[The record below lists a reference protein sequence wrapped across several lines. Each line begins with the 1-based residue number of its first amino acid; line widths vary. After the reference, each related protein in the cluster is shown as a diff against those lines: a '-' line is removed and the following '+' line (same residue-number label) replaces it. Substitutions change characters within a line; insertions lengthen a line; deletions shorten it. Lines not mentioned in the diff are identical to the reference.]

1 MAYKWPTYN
10 GIYTV
15 YTVDYKDMHWVF
27 CQIIFIVCASF
38 LAPLLGCTFFSNS
51 LCFYLAIYYRFAA
64 FFLSALPNSSKADIP
79 KGVLQGSVLG
89 HVTVTCMVTLEG
101 GARDHVTVTC
111 MVILEGGAW
120 GHMTVTCT
128 VTLEGGAWGH
138 VTVTCIG
145 LISTR
150 LTYLLHAY
158 TCILHTTSLLRMH
171 MQEVWWTTLHLL
183 TGEDTWTSPT
193 TLRCTLHAQCLRHK

>member
-15 YTVDYKDMHWVF
+15 YTVDYKDMHWVN

-38 LAPLLGCTFFSNS
+38 LTPLLGCTFFSNS
-51 LCFYLAIYYRFAA
+51 ICFYLAIYYRFAA

-79 KGVLQGSVLG
+79 KGVLQGRVLG

-101 GARDHVTVTC
+101 GARDHVTVTG
-111 MVILEGGAW
+111 MVI
-120 GHMTVTCT
+120 
-128 VTLEGGAWGH
+128 LEGGAWGH

-145 LISTR
+145 LISTW